1 MLKHWG
7 LPVAEVV
14 RGLVGK
20 GPYGGDIDDGGG
32 EIDEGDEVEVIDEV
46 DESEIDTGN
55 GTTDSVISAA

>member
-1 MLKHWG
+1 M
-7 LPVAEVV
+7 

-32 EIDEGDEVEVIDEV
+32 EGDEVEVIDEV